1 MGYCRNIMS
10 INGKLIGD
18 TLEISMMEDSPFNL
32 DSNDFSIE
40 SIFEFE
46 SSLQTMSVIVS
57 SKEILNRNP

>member
-1 MGYCRNIMS
+1 MR

>member
-1 MGYCRNIMS
+1 MGYCRNIMR

-40 SIFEFE
+40 SIFE
-46 SSLQTMSVIVS
+46 I
-57 SKEILNRNP
+57 I

>member
-57 SKEILNRNP
+57 SKEILKRNP

>member
-1 MGYCRNIMS
+1 MGYCRNIMR